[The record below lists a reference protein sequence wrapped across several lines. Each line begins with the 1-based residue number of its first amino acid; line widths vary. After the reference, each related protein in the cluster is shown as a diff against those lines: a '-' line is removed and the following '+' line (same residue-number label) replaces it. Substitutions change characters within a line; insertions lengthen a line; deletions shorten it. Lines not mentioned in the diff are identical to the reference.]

1 MAETGIGVRAA
12 RSLDGSGGILFRRW
26 LGCWIDFI
34 VALLLLV
41 LAAAPFASI
50 DELSD
55 RQAVALFLVAF
66 GVVMAYY
73 TLTEGLTG
81 CTLGKLIT
89 GTIVVDA
96 EGRPPGIWRALVR
109 TFMRLLEV
117 NPFLLGG
124 IPAGI
129 VVAVTKDKQRLG
141 DLAAGTYVV
150 PVKSLQAMSATPA
163 IAGVFD

>member
-1 MAETGIGVRAA
+1 MADTGIGVRAA
-12 RSLDGSGGILFRRW
+12 RKLDGSGGILFRRW
-26 LGCWIDFI
+26 LGAWIDFI
-34 VALLLLV
+34 VAFLLIG
-41 LAAAPFASI
+41 LAAVPFVSI
-50 DELSD
+50 EELSD
-55 RQAVALFLVAF
+55 RQAVVVFLAAF
-66 GVVMAYY
+66 GLVMAYY

-81 CTLGKLIT
+81 RTLGKLIT
-89 GTIVVDA
+89 GTIVVNA

-129 VVAVTKDKQRLG
+129 VIALTKDKQRLG

-150 PVKSLQAMSATPA
+150 PVKSLQSMSATPT